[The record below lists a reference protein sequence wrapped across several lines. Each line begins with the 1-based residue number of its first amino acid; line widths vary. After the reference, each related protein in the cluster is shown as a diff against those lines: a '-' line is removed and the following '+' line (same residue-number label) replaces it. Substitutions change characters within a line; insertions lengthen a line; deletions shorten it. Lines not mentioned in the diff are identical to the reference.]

1 MLVPIVTGLLFV
13 VLYVVRLCSCRPE
26 AWQGTSLA
34 SCPQSESHKVSDSGY
49 IGSISDL
56 QGTLLY
62 IFPISTISSNTT
74 ITLWSF
80 KIIPVLPF
88 TIGSETLSQQI
99 ILVSELILVW
109 NVCLLSVNVDSDV
122 KNPQSSIFT
131 VVMNLYSTGSWVIYN
146 YEFRY
151 FQWIYWQQV
160 RITLPDGWIARRSI
174 TYSLLHSKTVI
185 AGPSRVKSAIFI
197 FCGKGIP
204 NTPGLVRLISPV
216 NCFQIGF
223 ASAHKVN

>member
-13 VLYVVRLCSCRPE
+13 VLYMVRLCSCRPE
-26 AWQGTSLA
+26 AWHGTSLA

-62 IFPISTISSNTT
+62 IFPISTIYPQTPPLLCDPS
-74 ITLWSF
+74 
-80 KIIPVLPF
+80 K
-88 TIGSETLSQQI
+88 LSQQI
-99 ILVSELILVW
+99 ILVSELILAW

-185 AGPSRVKSAIFI
+185 AGPSRVKSAIFN